1 MRESIAFVPTMGALH
16 DGHLALI
23 RRARELSSTVV
34 VSIFVNPLQ
43 FENPDDL
50 AKDPRDVAGDTLK
63 ALAAGATKVWTPT
76 IEEIYP
82 GEIERQS
89 ASLIGSIFEGK
100 ERIGHFDGVLTVVK
114 RLFELVDPKW
124 AIFGEKDFQQLF
136 IIKRWVQ
143 ESQLP
148 VEIVAVPTVRGVDGV
163 ALSSRNSRLSP
174 SELLAAQVINRAL
187 RSRSRDEMLTVLATE
202 PSFKLDYAEI
212 IDEETFGPVTSTT
225 KHSRGIIAGW
235 INGIRLIDN
244 MPIAVSQ

>member
-1 MRESIAFVPTMGALH
+1 MRDSIAFVPTMGALH

-23 RRARELSSTVV
+23 RRACELSSSVV

-50 AKDPRDVAGDTLK
+50 AKYPRDIAGDTEK
-63 ALAAGATKVWTPT
+63 ALSAGATRVWAPT
-76 IEEIYP
+76 FEEIYP

-89 ASLIGSIFEGK
+89 AGLIGSIFEGK
-100 ERIGHFDGVLTVVK
+100 ERIGHFDGVLTVIK
-114 RLFELVDPKW
+114 RLFELVEPDW

-143 ESQLP
+143 ENQIP

-174 SELLAAQVINRAL
+174 SDLLAAQVINRAL
-187 RSRSRDEMLTVLATE
+187 RSKSREQMLSTLATE

-212 IDEETFGPVTSTT
+212 IDEETFGPVNSRT
-225 KHSRGIIAGW
+225 KHCRGIVAGW
-235 INGIRLIDN
+235 INGVRLIDN
-244 MPIAVSQ
+244 MPMAEH

>member
-1 MRESIAFVPTMGALH
+1 MRDSIAFVPTMGALH

-23 RRARELSSTVV
+23 RRARELSSSVV

-50 AKDPRDVAGDTLK
+50 AKYPRDIAGDTEK
-63 ALAAGATKVWTPT
+63 ALSAGATRVWAPT
-76 IEEIYP
+76 FEEIYP

-89 ASLIGSIFEGK
+89 AGLIGSIFEGK
-100 ERIGHFDGVLTVVK
+100 ERIGHFDGVLTVIK
-114 RLFELVDPKW
+114 RLFELVEPDW

-143 ESQLP
+143 ENQIP
-148 VEIVAVPTVRGVDGV
+148 VEIIAVPTVRGVDGV

-187 RSRSRDEMLTVLATE
+187 HSKSREEMLSMLATE

-212 IDEETFGPVTSTT
+212 IDEETFEPVNSST
-225 KHSRGIIAGW
+225 KNPRGIIAGW
-235 INGIRLIDN
+235 INGVRLIDN
-244 MPIAVSQ
+244 MPIVVS